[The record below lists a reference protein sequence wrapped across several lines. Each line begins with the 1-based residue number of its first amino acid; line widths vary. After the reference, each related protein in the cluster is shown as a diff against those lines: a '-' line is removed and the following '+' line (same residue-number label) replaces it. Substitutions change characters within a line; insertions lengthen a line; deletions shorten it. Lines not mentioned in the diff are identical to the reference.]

1 MTSREIEQTRRDIS
15 EGFEFV
21 RFLVKNPKALK
32 GVRNGCEIRILP
44 AACAA
49 TSRPHRWP
57 KGVQPF
63 TAETIFRTHT

>member
-1 MTSREIEQTRRDIS
+1 MTSRETEQTRRDIS

-21 RFLVKNPKALK
+21 RFLIKNPKSLRSI
-32 GVRNGCEIRILP
+32 RNGCEIRILP

-57 KGVQPF
+57 RGVQSF
-63 TAETIFRTHT
+63 TSEMVFHSCP